1 MLSSKSQTFN
11 FFYLFPGTVHYGDQS
26 AAIERLGDCEKTS
39 IRLKKDPNAGAQG
52 TQREPLIKRNQY
64 IPNERG

>member
-1 MLSSKSQTFN
+1 M
-11 FFYLFPGTVHYGDQS
+11 HYGDQS

-39 IRLKKDPNAGAQG
+39 IRLKMDPNNFGARAAPG
-52 TQREPLIKRNQY
+52 ETLIIRNQY